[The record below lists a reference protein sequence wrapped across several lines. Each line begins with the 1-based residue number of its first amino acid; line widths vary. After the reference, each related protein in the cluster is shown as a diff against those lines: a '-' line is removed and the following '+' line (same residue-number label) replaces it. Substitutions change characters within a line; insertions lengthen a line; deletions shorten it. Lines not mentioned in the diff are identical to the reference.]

1 MRKLLLLSV
10 LVIGMA
16 FTSVTEPP
24 FNFNG
29 VYYGQQNSRVVN
41 LGWNSPYVG
50 AAYTI
55 KRNGAVIRTGTNQP
69 YNVVSINVEPN
80 YKSSTFSI
88 SQTVNGETS
97 QEVFTTVRK

>member
-1 MRKLLLLSV
+1 MKTLLITLLLYTAT
-10 LVIGMA
+10 I
-16 FTSVTEPP
+16 EPP

-55 KRNGAVIRTGTNQP
+55 KRNGTVVKTGVNQP

-80 YKSSTFSI
+80 YKTATFSI